1 GSLGNSRRFPL
12 VSKFPEPSDDLINK
26 IIEDHEIA
34 PKSYHQVQ
42 RALKGETVTK
52 KIVFTKTSGGH
63 VSVKPVVL
71 FFYKYFET
79 SKFNREQLSEIAKKT
94 TTFKATNK
102 DDKSLEGPIHIFENK
117 WSQYKK

>member
-1 GSLGNSRRFPL
+1 SSRNSHRFPL
-12 VSKFPEPSDDLINK
+12 VSKFPEPSDDLISK
-26 IIEDHEIA
+26 IIKEHGIA

-42 RALKGETVTK
+42 RALKGETITK

-71 FFYKYFET
+71 FFYQYFDT
-79 SKFNREQLSEIAKKT
+79 SKYNRDQLSEIAEKT
-94 TTFKATNK
+94 TTFEVPNK
-102 DDKSLEGPIHIFENK
+102 IYEDLEGPIKIFENK